1 MTDAA
6 AAVDT
11 RESMAAAATDPV
23 PSGRGA
29 VLLLEHCA
37 ALDRCDEVRS
47 SAFARLE
54 EAVGGSLARLLVGAL
69 VGDHRLSPRDLVG

>member
-1 MTDAA
+1 
-6 AAVDT
+6 
-11 RESMAAAATDPV
+11 MAATAPDRV

-37 ALDRCDEVRS
+37 ALDQRHEPRPR
-47 SAFARLE
+47 AYARLE
-54 EAVGGSLARLLVGAL
+54 EVVGGPLARLLVGAL